1 MSPTSYQLLHPAISN
16 NSLKP
21 KRTYFFYSVWGVQ
34 IYTNFVSAIQIIF
47 FILENNHKAGFV
59 NIIGNPNAGKSTLMN
74 ALLGEKLSIVTPKAQ
89 TTRHRI
95 MGILNGDDY
104 QIVYSDTPGVL
115 DPKYKLHEGMMKTVG
130 TALIDADLIM
140 LVVDASDKAPLHKAT
155 LEKIQKTEVP
165 VFVVLNKF
173 DLVGNDGS
181 NAVFEVYKEL
191 LPNARIFPVSAL
203 EKIYVKELLAEII
216 AILPASPP
224 YFPKDE
230 LSDRTQRFFVAEIV
244 REKIFMN
251 YDREIPYSCEV
262 MVEEYIDEP
271 EIARIRVLIIT
282 ERESQKRILIGHQ
295 GGSLKRVGTQAR
307 KDMESF
313 VGKKVFLQM
322 FVKVDENW
330 RNDLG
335 RLKSFGYWES

>member
-1 MSPTSYQLLHPAISN
+1 M
-16 NSLKP
+16 
-21 KRTYFFYSVWGVQ
+21 
-34 IYTNFVSAIQIIF
+34 
-47 FILENNHKAGFV
+47 ENKHRAGFV

-130 TALIDADLIM
+130 TALIDADLII
-140 LVVDASDKAPLHKAT
+140 LVVDSSDKHQLHPGT
-155 LEKIQKTEVP
+155 LEKIQKTEIP

-173 DLVGNDGS
+173 DLVGNEGS
-181 NAVFEVYKEL
+181 NAAFAIYKEL

-203 EKIYVKELLAEII
+203 EKIYVKELLEEIT
-216 AILPASPP
+216 AQLPESPP

-230 LSDRTQRFFVAEIV
+230 LSDRTTRFFCAEIV

-251 YDREIPYSCEV
+251 YDREIPYSTEV
-262 MVEEYIDEP
+262 MIEEYIDEP
-271 EIARIRVLIIT
+271 EIARIRALIIT

-295 GGSLKRVGTQAR
+295 GSMLKRVGTQAR

-313 VGKKVFLQM
+313 IGKKVFLQM
-322 FVKVDENW
+322 FVKVDDNW
-330 RNDLG
+330 RNDVN
-335 RLKSFGYWES
+335 RLKNFGYWES

>member
-1 MSPTSYQLLHPAISN
+1 
-16 NSLKP
+16 
-21 KRTYFFYSVWGVQ
+21 
-34 IYTNFVSAIQIIF
+34 
-47 FILENNHKAGFV
+47 
-59 NIIGNPNAGKSTLMN
+59 MN

-115 DPKYKLHEGMMKTVG
+115 DPKYKLHEGMMKTIG
-130 TALIDADLIM
+130 TALVDADLIL
-140 LVVDASDKAPLHKAT
+140 LVVDAADKHMLHEGT
-155 LEKIQKTEVP
+155 LKKIQQTEIP
-165 VFVVLNKF
+165 VFVILNKF
-173 DLVGNDGS
+173 DLVGTEGS
-181 NAVFEVYKEL
+181 NQVFATYKEL

-203 EKIYVKELLAEII
+203 EKIYVKELLEEII
-216 AILPASPP
+216 DMLPESPP

-230 LSDRTQRFFVAEIV
+230 LSDRTQRFFCAEIV

-262 MVEEYIDEP
+262 MIEEYIDEP
-271 EIARIRVLIIT
+271 EIARIRALILT

-295 GGSLKRVGTQAR
+295 GSSLKRVGTQAR

-313 VGKKVFLQM
+313 IGKKVFLQM
-322 FVKVDENW
+322 FIKVDENW
-330 RNDLG
+330 RNDVN
-335 RLKSFGYWES
+335 RLKNFGYWES

>member
-1 MSPTSYQLLHPAISN
+1 LLPQN
-16 NSLKP
+16 N
-21 KRTYFFYSVWGVQ
+21 
-34 IYTNFVSAIQIIF
+34 NFKN
-47 FILENNHKAGFV
+47 LENKHRAGFV

-130 TALIDADLIM
+130 TALIDADLII
-140 LVVDASDKAPLHKAT
+140 LVVDSSDKHQLHPGT
-155 LEKIQKTEVP
+155 LEKIQKTEIP

-173 DLVGNDGS
+173 DLVGNEGS
-181 NAVFEVYKEL
+181 NAAFAIYKEL

-203 EKIYVKELLAEII
+203 EKIYVKELLEEIT
-216 AILPASPP
+216 AQLPESPP

-230 LSDRTQRFFVAEIV
+230 LSDRTTRFFCAEIV

-251 YDREIPYSCEV
+251 YDREIPYSTEV
-262 MVEEYIDEP
+262 MIEEYIDEP
-271 EIARIRVLIIT
+271 EIARIRALIIT

-295 GGSLKRVGTQAR
+295 GSMLKRVGTQAR

-313 VGKKVFLQM
+313 IGKKVFLQM
-322 FVKVDENW
+322 FVKVDDNW
-330 RNDLG
+330 RNDVN
-335 RLKSFGYWES
+335 RLKNFGYWES

>member
-1 MSPTSYQLLHPAISN
+1 ME
-16 NSLKP
+16 
-21 KRTYFFYSVWGVQ
+21 KR
-34 IYTNFVSAIQIIF
+34 
-47 FILENNHKAGFV
+47 HRAGFV

-115 DPKYKLHEGMMKTVG
+115 DPKYKLQEGMMKAVG
-130 TALIDADLIM
+130 SALVDADLLL
-140 LVVDASDKAPLHKAT
+140 LVIDASDPKLFHEPT
-155 LEKIQKTEVP
+155 LQKIAKMEVP

-173 DLVGNDGS
+173 DIVGNEGS
-181 NAVFEVYKEL
+181 NLVFQRYKEI
-191 LPNARIFPVSAL
+191 LPNAKIFPVSAL
-203 EKIYVKELLAEII
+203 EKIYIKELLAEILDV
-216 AILPASPP
+216 LPESPP
-224 YFPKDE
+224 YFPKEDI
-230 LSDRTQRFFVAEIV
+230 SDRTTRFFCTEII
-244 REKIFMN
+244 REKILLN

-262 MVEEYIDEP
+262 LIEEYKDEP
-271 EIARIRVLIIT
+271 EIARIRALILT

-295 GGSLKRVGTQAR
+295 GSALKRVGTQSR

-313 VGKKVFLQM
+313 IGKKVFLEM

-335 RLKSFGYWES
+335 RLKQFGYWES

>member
-1 MSPTSYQLLHPAISN
+1 LLPLN
-16 NSLKP
+16 N
-21 KRTYFFYSVWGVQ
+21 
-34 IYTNFVSAIQIIF
+34 NFKN
-47 FILENNHKAGFV
+47 LENKHRAGFV

-130 TALIDADLIM
+130 TALIDADLII
-140 LVVDASDKAPLHKAT
+140 LVVDSSDKHQLHPGT
-155 LEKIQKTEVP
+155 LEKIQKTEIP

-173 DLVGNDGS
+173 DLVGNEGS
-181 NAVFEVYKEL
+181 NAAFAIYKEL

-203 EKIYVKELLAEII
+203 EKIYVKELLEEIT
-216 AILPASPP
+216 AQLPESPP

-230 LSDRTQRFFVAEIV
+230 LSDRTTRFFCAEIV

-251 YDREIPYSCEV
+251 YDREIPYSTEV
-262 MVEEYIDEP
+262 MIEEYIDEP
-271 EIARIRVLIIT
+271 EIARIRALIIT

-295 GGSLKRVGTQAR
+295 GSMLKRVGTQAR

-313 VGKKVFLQM
+313 IGKKVFLQM
-322 FVKVDENW
+322 FVKVDDNW
-330 RNDLG
+330 RNDVN
-335 RLKSFGYWES
+335 RLKNFGYWES

>member
-1 MSPTSYQLLHPAISN
+1 M
-16 NSLKP
+16 
-21 KRTYFFYSVWGVQ
+21 
-34 IYTNFVSAIQIIF
+34 
-47 FILENNHKAGFV
+47 ENKHRAGFV

-130 TALIDADLIM
+130 TALIDADLII
-140 LVVDASDKAPLHKAT
+140 LVVDSSDRHQLHPGT
-155 LEKIQKTEVP
+155 LEKIQKTEIP

-173 DLVGNDGS
+173 DLVGNEGS
-181 NAVFEVYKEL
+181 NAAFAIYKEL

-203 EKIYVKELLAEII
+203 EKIYVKELLEEIT
-216 AILPASPP
+216 AQLPESPA

-230 LSDRTQRFFVAEIV
+230 LSDRTTRFFCAEIV

-251 YDREIPYSCEV
+251 YDREIPYSTEV
-262 MVEEYIDEP
+262 MIEEYIDEP
-271 EIARIRVLIIT
+271 EIARIRALIIT

-295 GGSLKRVGTQAR
+295 GSMLKRVGTQAR

-313 VGKKVFLQM
+313 IGKKVFLQM
-322 FVKVDENW
+322 FVKVDDNW
-330 RNDLG
+330 RNDVN
-335 RLKSFGYWES
+335 RLKNFGYWES

>member
-1 MSPTSYQLLHPAISN
+1 LLPQN
-16 NSLKP
+16 N
-21 KRTYFFYSVWGVQ
+21 
-34 IYTNFVSAIQIIF
+34 NFKN
-47 FILENNHKAGFV
+47 LENKHRAGFV

-130 TALIDADLIM
+130 TALIDADLII
-140 LVVDASDKAPLHKAT
+140 LVVDSSDRHQLHPGT
-155 LEKIQKTEVP
+155 LEKIQKTEIP

-173 DLVGNDGS
+173 DLVGNEGS
-181 NAVFEVYKEL
+181 NAAFAIYKEL

-203 EKIYVKELLAEII
+203 EKIYVKELLEEIT
-216 AILPASPP
+216 AQLPESPA

-230 LSDRTQRFFVAEIV
+230 LSDRTTRFFCAEIV

-251 YDREIPYSCEV
+251 YDREIPYSTEV
-262 MVEEYIDEP
+262 MIEEYIDEP
-271 EIARIRVLIIT
+271 EIARIRALIIT

-295 GGSLKRVGTQAR
+295 GSMLKRVGTQAR

-313 VGKKVFLQM
+313 IGKKVFLQM
-322 FVKVDENW
+322 FVKVDDNW
-330 RNDLG
+330 RNDVN
-335 RLKSFGYWES
+335 RLKNFGYWES